1 MIRINLLK
9 EEPTAPAVAEKEE
22 VIKEKKPF
30 PMTSLLGLFI
40 IAAFALG
47 FLQFNAIKKEKALLN
62 EVQEEKE
69 KLKDVLVMLER
80 VQVQRDLIM
89 RKIELINQLKSQQ
102 GVAVSILDEISKNIP
117 YWVWLT
123 EVSFNKQQVQI
134 RGRAIDN
141 NLIADYVYNLEISPY
156 FQDVDLASSTRRQ
169 VRGNEFLD
177 FSLTARYVIVQP
189 SQPATKVG
197 QEGAN

>member
-40 IAAFALG
+40 VAAFALG

-80 VQVQRDLIM
+80 VQVQKDLIM